1 MPFQVY
7 GASGDRYTHSAGR
20 RRLSAIA
27 AGVAA
32 IAMSIGLA
40 AIPAQAVPP
49 PPPLDYVALGDSYA
63 AGHGAAPYT
72 DSCFRSQKGYPAIA
86 DKRRDVQLTANAA
99 CSGWTM
105 DAVLANL
112 PVAALQ
118 DAEIVTLTVGA
129 NDLNSTDLLIACL
142 PDPLSVQCLEA
153 GKRVEDMLTDG
164 SFAMELATL
173 VTRIHMF
180 APDAKIVLTG
190 YPYLFDPNHPFAA
203 VGNLLAGA
211 LNQVI
216 AGVAAATGSQYVD
229 VTAAFAGHAVGSAE
243 PWLNF
248 FPDNPLDPTN
258 FHPTGEG
265 YRHGYFASLVSQGAF
280 VLN

>member
-1 MPFQVY
+1 MP
-7 GASGDRYTHSAGR
+7 HSTGR
-20 RRLSAIA
+20 RRLSAFA
-27 AGVAA
+27 AGLATMAMA
-32 IAMSIGLA
+32 IGSA
-40 AIPAQAVPP
+40 AIPAQAAPP

-63 AGHGAAPYT
+63 AGQGALPYT
-72 DSCFRSQKGYPAIA
+72 DPSCVLSQKGYPAIA
-86 DKRRDVQLTANAA
+86 DKLQDVELTANAG

-129 NDLNSTDLLIACL
+129 NDLNSTDVLIACL
-142 PDPLSVQCLEA
+142 PNPQSDQCIAA
-153 GKRVEDMLTDG
+153 GTRVETMLTDG
-164 SFAMELATL
+164 SFAGELATL
-173 VTRIHMF
+173 VATIHVL
-180 APDAKIVLTG
+180 APEAKIVLTG
-190 YPYLFDPNHPFAA
+190 YPLLFDPSHPFAA
-203 VGNLLAGA
+203 VGNRLAGA

-229 VTAAFAGHAVGSAE
+229 VEAAFAGHGVGSAD
-243 PWLNF
+243 PWINF
-248 FPDNPLDPTN
+248 NSDNPLDPAN